1 MTEDTEWLAQLL
13 TISPRS
19 SVPYPRRRRRN
30 CSEPKE
36 IGSVTHQYGVVRCP
50 IRCQPSGSPFEG
62 YEAGSILSFLWLAF
76 REGHLPSR
84 PFVSSLIYVP
94 RSLILSLSPP
104 SPFSYQPPLLF
115 RALFFFI
122 FFLVLIYQRFQPDE
136 GQRLFAPDH
145 TARLLVCRKLYRDP
159 DRPLR

>member
-1 MTEDTEWLAQLL
+1 MTEDTKWLVQLL
-13 TISPRS
+13 KFYWDR
-19 SVPYPRRRRRN
+19 PYASASKTPRN

-36 IGSVTHQYGVVRCP
+36 IGSVTHQYGVARYP

-94 RSLILSLSPP
+94 RSLVLSLNPR
-104 SPFSYQPPLLF
+104 LLP
-115 RALFFFI
+115 ATASILLLFFFI
-122 FFLVLIYQRFQPDE
+122 FVLVLIYQRFQPDE

-145 TARLLVCRKLYRDP
+145 RA
-159 DRPLR
+159 PLRLPKALPRSRSTAPATIP